1 MAAISTEQRTGE
13 ARQARVRG
21 EAQRCGS
28 MRRKALRWAALC
40 CSSGCLLQLSACSP
54 EMIQYQVL
62 VFARSIAVNLLSG
75 VLGSVLN

>member
-1 MAAISTEQRTGE
+1 MAESSNGRRQPE
-13 ARQARVRG
+13 ARSSRVR
-21 EAQRCGS
+21 
-28 MRRKALRWAALC
+28 RRALRWAALC
-40 CSSGCLLQLSACSP
+40 CSSGCLLQLTACSP